1 MTRLLIVTIALAAGA
16 ARADTPKPAPPP
28 AAGSI
33 KGTVIF
39 EGEAPDRKKLKR
51 DTDPFCAKTEKLD
64 EEIVVDKGKLRDV
77 LVRVKNGSV
86 ATAQPPATPVVI
98 DQRECMYTPR
108 VVGMIAGQ
116 KLEIRNSDGTFHNV
130 RGMLSGKLLWNK
142 PHPKDEPPIKLDP
155 SAAKAGDVIEI
166 VCDVHAWMKAWAVVQ
181 DHPYFAVTGPDG
193 VFEITGLAP
202 GTYTLEAWHPKLGL
216 KTLTVKIGKLAKG
229 NVTARFSYKAIE
241 M

>member
-1 MTRLLIVTIALAAGA
+1 MTRLLIVIALAAGT

-28 AAGSI
+28 ATGSI

-39 EGEAPDRKKLKR
+39 SGEAPDRKKLKR
-51 DTDPFCAKTEKLD
+51 DSDPFCAKTEKLD
-64 EEIVVDKGKLRDV
+64 EEIVVEKGKLRDA
-77 LVRVKNGSV
+77 LVRIKNGSV
-86 ATAQPPATPVVI
+86 PTAPPPATPVII

-130 RGMLSGKLLWNK
+130 RGTLSGKQLWNK
-142 PHPKDEPPIKLDP
+142 PHPMGEPPLKLDP
-155 SAAKAGDVIEI
+155 SAAKAGDVVEI
-166 VCDVHAWMKAWAVVQ
+166 VCDVHAWMKAYAVVQ

-193 VFEITGLAP
+193 VFEITGLQP
-202 GTYTLEAWHPKLGL
+202 GTYTLEAWHPKLGA
-216 KTLTVKIGKLAKG
+216 KTLTVTIGKLAKG
-229 NVTARFSYKAIE
+229 NVTARFEYKSRE